1 MSTTYRR
8 RRLSEAEREQ
18 RRSAERERVKEAA
31 EQLLTSEGWQRW
43 VRARSMFRRYSA
55 CNCMLI
61 ALDFHLRGIEPEP
74 VAGFRAWLKLGR
86 CVRKGEHGIRIAARV
101 TPKKADPTAEAPEP
115 EQTEERDRRPVRF
128 TTVAVF
134 GLSQTDP
141 LPGVEQLPL
150 EPPCEPLTGDSH
162 AHLLEPLGELAAQL
176 GYTVTFEEI
185 TGATGGWCDPHA
197 KQIVVDS
204 SQAVNG
210 QVRTLVH
217 EIVHALGVDYQ
228 THSRPQ
234 AEVIVDTATLIILNG
249 AGLDTSGETI
259 PYVAGWGETG
269 ALEAVTEH
277 AELIDRL
284 ARTVENAIS
293 GDTANDAADGRRR
306 GRVTC
311 DTTRSSTGTTII
323 SGIVGSPAETS
334 AIEPCQEQLLGT
346 SQVVARADFDER
358 LGTSAGAWAR
368 ERGKCGEREL
378 GVDQVELAL
387 DRQPAAPPGRDPRVA
402 VRLELKQRQANV
414 QRVLKRHRRELGGR
428 RADHH
433 STRSRLQHPP

>member
-1 MSTTYRR
+1 MGGEMSTTYRR

-18 RRSAERERVKEAA
+18 RRRAERERVKEAA

-176 GYTVTFEEI
+176 NYTVTFEEI

-217 EIVHALGVDYQ
+217 GIVHALGVDYQ

-293 GDTANDAADGRRR
+293 GDTANDAATADA
-306 GRVTC
+306 V
-311 DTTRSSTGTTII
+311 
-323 SGIVGSPAETS
+323 S
-334 AIEPCQEQLLGT
+334 A
-346 SQVVARADFDER
+346 
-358 LGTSAGAWAR
+358 
-368 ERGKCGEREL
+368 
-378 GVDQVELAL
+378 
-387 DRQPAAPPGRDPRVA
+387 
-402 VRLELKQRQANV
+402 
-414 QRVLKRHRRELGGR
+414 
-428 RADHH
+428 
-433 STRSRLQHPP
+433 